1 MQVFCLKYLHFC
13 IVFITFATKTIDLLT
28 IHETHTLMKKIFLL
42 LIAMIAT
49 TAVWAEDYITDV
61 MVIGGSKSETNALK
75 ASYTAQGWTVIDQ
88 DLNAGAS
95 GDYIFLL
102 YKKASE
108 SNAGYGTFI
117 TDIYLSSASGT
128 APDYL
133 VHNGRPYLLASYD
146 GSDYFKSS
154 KGDLNSHCSGSAYI
168 HLYYTK
174 RYPTEDN
181 GREYTTVKSIY
192 FNNTQAGAVGE
203 NGGTTG
209 YDLNSGAGGDY
220 IYMHADKSQ
229 GWTFT
234 KNSAGTQCYI
244 NGFDGPKTT
253 LSYARIP
260 NTLDGAQVA
269 NFEGSVFSGF
279 TNLEEIIFFENT
291 IVSQMPSMQECSLLK
306 HVTTGYVHDQTPLSM
321 TDIPAYAFTGTAIK
335 MINMPSVTN
344 IGEYAFAGTAIETIY
359 MPSATNIGEHAFEG
373 SGLKQATLHSC
384 LMEIGSYAFQNCN
397 SLTDIYF
404 DGTQQQWGNVTKG
417 ANWKPDATKEHWRCT
432 VTFDVNGHG
441 NAPEAQTIWSN
452 QDKVTEPA
460 APTDELCIF
469 QGWYTDA
476 TCTNQWDFN
485 TVVTGD
491 MTLYAKWYVKYI
503 FNSSTGALTLNWG
516 EYNKYDKWGDDVPP
530 SAVTSVTATSDVSFT
545 GDCSQLFQNFSNCTS
560 MDLSKVNT
568 SNAINMGFMFENC
581 NNLTSLNLSG
591 WNTGKVFD
599 MGNMFSGCS
608 NLTSLDLS
616 GWNTSE
622 VLDMGNMFSGCSNLT
637 SLDISKW
644 NTIRV
649 TNMRDMFSG
658 CSNLTSLDLSK
669 WNTGRVTDMSNMF
682 NGCTSLTSI
691 YASSRWSTKKVTSS
705 NEMFKNC
712 VALVGGMGT
721 TYNGNHIDKEYARID
736 KGASEPGYFSRV
748 ARYTYDSETG
758 ELSLN
763 WGEFNKD
770 NKWGDDVPTWNVKSV
785 VASSEVSF
793 TGDCSF
799 LFRAFGCERMDL
811 SNVNTSDVTNMNNM
825 FLSCA
830 LLTSLDISGWDTEH
844 VTDMNRMFFDC
855 WKLPSLNL
863 SGWDTR
869 NVTNMVYMFC
879 NCKNLNTIY
888 VGPEWNTENVVN
900 SFDMF
905 DDCTSLVG
913 GMGTT
918 FDANHIDKE
927 YARIDGGPECP
938 GYFTMGSR
946 YIFNSEAGELK
957 LIWGEF
963 NNGDKW
969 GSDVDPSAVKS
980 VSATS
985 HVSFTGNCLQ
995 MFLNFSNCE
1004 SMDLSKVNTGNATN
1018 MSFMFHNCN
1027 SLTSLDL
1034 SNWDTGNVTN
1044 MRGMFANCTHLPMLD
1059 ISSFNTGNITDMS
1072 YMFSGCN
1079 NLTTIDAGA
1088 MWSTENVTNSSYMFN
1103 GCISLVGG
1111 MGTTYSY
1118 SHIDKE
1124 YARIDG
1130 GPECPGYFT
1139 AIPQGVPGDVNGDG
1153 AVTSADITA
1162 LYDYLLNGDLTFI
1175 DTSDVNGDGTITSAD
1190 ITAVYSILLGN

>member
-1 MQVFCLKYLHFC
+1 
-13 IVFITFATKTIDLLT
+13 
-28 IHETHTLMKKIFLL
+28 MKKLFLL
-42 LIAMIAT
+42 LLALIAT
-49 TAVWAEDYITDV
+49 TSVLAEDYITDI

-75 ASYTAQGWTVIDQ
+75 ASYTEQGWTVIDQ
-88 DLNAGAS
+88 DLNAGAG

-108 SNAGYGTFI
+108 VNATYGTFI
-117 TDIYLSSASGT
+117 KDIYISSDSGT
-128 APDYL
+128 APDYI
-133 VHNGRPYLLASYD
+133 VHNLRPYELAPYD

-154 KGDLNSHCSGSAYI
+154 KGDLNCHCSGSDYI
-168 HLYYTK
+168 HLYYTI
-174 RYPTEDN
+174 RYPSEDN
-181 GREYTTVKSIY
+181 GRDYTTVKSIY
-192 FNNTQAGAVGE
+192 FNSTQAGAVGE

-209 YDLNSGAGGDY
+209 YDLNAGAGGDY
-220 IYMHADKSQ
+220 IYMHTEKSQ

-234 KNSAGTQCYI
+234 KNSDGTQCYI
-244 NGFDGPKTT
+244 NGFDGPETT
-253 LSYARIP
+253 LSFVRIP
-260 NTLDGAQVA
+260 TTLDGAQVA
-269 NFEGSVFSGF
+269 NFVDPVFSGF

-291 IVSQMPSMQECSLLK
+291 IVSQMPLMQGCPKFK
-306 HVTTGYVHDQTPLSM
+306 HVRTGNNFDQTPLSM
-321 TDIPAYAFTGTAIK
+321 TNIPA
-335 MINMPSVTN
+335 S
-344 IGEYAFAGTAIETIY
+344 AFAGTAIQAIN
-359 MPSATNIGEHAFEG
+359 MPSVTNIGEHAFEG

-404 DGTQQQWGNVTKG
+404 DGTQQQWFNVTKG
-417 ANWKPDATKEHWRCT
+417 ANWKPNATKEHWRCT

-452 QDKVTEPA
+452 QGKATEPA

-491 MTLYAKWYVKYI
+491 MTLYAKWYVKYT

-516 EYNKYDKWGDDVPP
+516 EYNKYDKWGNDVLAE
-530 SAVTSVTATSDVSFT
+530 SVTSVTATSDVSFT

-581 NNLTSLNLSG
+581 NNLTSLDISG

-616 GWNTSE
+616 KWNTSRIT
-622 VLDMGNMFSGCSNLT
+622 DIRDMFSGCSNLT
-637 SLDISKW
+637 SLDLSGWDTGKVLDMGNMFFGCSNLTSLDLSGW
-644 NTIRV
+644 NTINA
-649 TNMRDMFSG
+649 TNMGSMFENCNS
-658 CSNLTSLDLSK
+658 LTSLDLSK

-691 YASSRWSTKKVTSS
+691 YASSRWSTEKVTSS

-863 SGWDTR
+863 SGWNTR
-869 NVTNMVYMFC
+869 NVTNMDYMFC

-900 SFDMF
+900 SYGMF

-963 NNGDKW
+963 NNGDVW

-1072 YMFSGCN
+1072 YMFSGCEY
-1079 NLTTIDAGA
+1079 LTTIYAGA
-1088 MWSTENVTNSSYMFN
+1088 MWSTENVTNSDYMFN
-1103 GCISLVGG
+1103 VCRSLVGG

-1139 AIPQGVPGDVNGDG
+1139 AAPQGVPGDVNGDG
-1153 AVTSADITA
+1153 AVTSVDVTCV
-1162 LYDYLLNGDLTFI
+1162 YNYLLNGDESYI
-1175 DTSDVNGDGTITSAD
+1175 DTCDVNGDGYITSTD
-1190 ITAVYSILLGN
+1190 ITVIYNLLLGN